1 MDHYNGID
9 DKDRGGPRDDD
20 RPPPPSGGGS
30 GLSVWVLDVFIFILK
45 TLDFIKKY
53 MWKIKDVFT
62 YMPYSN
68 ILPLKWVYAHT
79 HTHAQINWTSKDCT
93 AIIMADELNI

>member
-30 GLSVWVLDVFIFILK
+30 GLSV
-45 TLDFIKKY
+45 
-53 MWKIKDVFT
+53 
-62 YMPYSN
+62 
-68 ILPLKWVYAHT
+68 
-79 HTHAQINWTSKDCT
+79 
-93 AIIMADELNI
+93 